1 MRPLNSFRRYLNAI
15 LTSPM
20 ESVYFQSYL
29 NFQNKLKIRSLR
41 KESKN
46 TRLFRHIG
54 ASILEGI
61 EDTVIVGIV
70 RS

>member
-1 MRPLNSFRRYLNAI
+1 MRLLNSFRSYLNTI

-20 ESVYFQSYL
+20 ESVY
-29 NFQNKLKIRSLR
+29 FQNKLKIRSLR

-61 EDTVIVGIV
+61 EDAVIVGIV

>member
-1 MRPLNSFRRYLNAI
+1 
-15 LTSPM
+15 M